1 MTTPTFASIGSRTSE
16 IEVVISYR
24 IIQLFSDGLYT
35 SPNKAIE
42 ELVSNSFDAGANNVH
57 I

>member
-57 I
+57 T